1 MLHGLTR
8 MGGMIRSF
16 VVLFIFALSGS
27 AGLFADVAKPQI
39 PASRGAQ
46 CVEPVEIMRRNHF
59 EFIVHQRDLTVHQG
73 IRTKRHSLAGCID
86 CHSTKTAAGQY
97 LPVNAEGEFCQTC
110 HTYAAVKIDCFSCHA
125 AVPTEKISQSP

>member
-27 AGLFADVAKPQI
+27 AGLFADVAKLQI
-39 PASRGAQ
+39 PASRGDQ